1 MAADK
6 PSSRGRIIALRTIRK
21 LLIRRRLTRRSTTVG
36 HLRRWRLSSATTVFV
51 GGFAAMSLAGLIVTG
66 CAESFRGLGI
76 TPAVAESHA
85 NEVFEAVAAR
95 FTSVELTP
103 KYDQARAKLTQAAL
117 VPSRVFDDTS
127 VWSLSPSAS
136 TRILLVHGAMDDKAG
151 RYRLEA
157 AHALAPLIRGGDT
170 RHTMEL
176 QSIEPDVFRWTTNV
190 DMGIG
195 PISAEELSN
204 LCVALM
210 AAPEG
215 RNETQVR
222 EDYRAAFPKTSAV
235 FGRGFAIDSMH
246 VAPAAAGGTSVVI
259 TAGFHPETMRA
270 AYPLLADYLDKY
282 LGPAKYHFA
291 LADRAGT
298 PLLDVLGR
306 DRMMTVRYRLNN
318 GKLSTLAGAPRPWPD
333 TVRLTS
339 DVSVKVKL
347 FRVGFHQLVTDFVI
361 SNVGHERAFTI
372 IAQKE
377 PEWEMPLA
385 TAHLLRTPL
394 HRPFLGQGSMLQLSV
409 HDSVGAQTVFAR
421 RTRFD
426 VQESTIAR
434 FLGSIAGRMI
444 GDLDGKVEVEEDR
457 FLRDGFVAMQ
467 ADLKAVAR
475 TWRARDADA
484 IGGGGASENA
494 TKR

>member
-1 MAADK
+1 MT
-6 PSSRGRIIALRTIRK
+6 S
-21 LLIRRRLTRRSTTVG
+21 
-36 HLRRWRLSSATTVFV
+36 
-51 GGFAAMSLAGLIVTG
+51 
-66 CAESFRGLGI
+66 CAESFRGLGT
-76 TPAVAESHA
+76 TPAAAESHA
-85 NEVFEAVAAR
+85 DDLFEAIAVR
-95 FTSVELTP
+95 FTSVELSP
-103 KYDQARAKLTQAAL
+103 KYDQARTKLAQAAL

-136 TRILLVHGAMDDKAG
+136 TRILLVHGTMDDKAG
-151 RYRLEA
+151 HYRLEA
-157 AHALAPLIRGGDT
+157 AKALAPLVRRGDT

-190 DMGIG
+190 DMGVG
-195 PISAEELSN
+195 PISAEEISN
-204 LCVALM
+204 LSVALM
-210 AAPEG
+210 GAPDG

-222 EDYRAAFPKTSAV
+222 EDYRAAFPKSSAV

-246 VAPAAAGGTSVVI
+246 VTPAPGGGTSVVI
-259 TAGFHPETMRA
+259 TAGFHPETMKA

-282 LGPAKYHFA
+282 LGPARYHFA
-291 LADRAGT
+291 VADRAGV
-298 PLLDVLGR
+298 PLLDIVGR
-306 DRMMTVRYRLNN
+306 DRMLTLRYRLNN
-318 GKLSTLAGAPRPWPD
+318 GKLSTLAGPPRPWPD

-339 DVSVKVKL
+339 DVSVKVKM
-347 FRVGFHQLVTDFVI
+347 FRVGFHQLMTDFVI

-394 HRPFLGQGSMLQLSV
+394 HRPFLGQGSMFQVSV
-409 HDSVGAQTVFAR
+409 RDSVGAQTVFAR

-434 FLGSIAGRMI
+434 FLGSIAGAMMS
-444 GDLDGKVEVEEDR
+444 DLDGKVEVEEDR

-467 ADLKAVAR
+467 ADLKTVAR
-475 TWRARDADA
+475 TWRGRDADA
-484 IGGGGASENA
+484 TGNENA
-494 TKR
+494 TKP

>member
-1 MAADK
+1 M
-6 PSSRGRIIALRTIRK
+6 SH
-21 LLIRRRLTRRSTTVG
+21 RRTTVG
-36 HLRRWRLSSATTVFV
+36 RSGRWRPSPAFI
-51 GGFAAMSLAGLIVTG
+51 GGAGGWAFALAGLVLTS
-66 CAESFRGLGI
+66 CSESFRGLGP
-76 TPAVAESHA
+76 TPAAAESHA
-85 NEVFEAVAAR
+85 NDLFEAVAAR

-103 KYDQARAKLTQAAL
+103 KYDQARAKLAQSAL
-117 VPSRVFDDTS
+117 VPSRIFDDTS

-136 TRILLVHGAMDDKAG
+136 TRILLVRGAMDDKAG
-151 RYRLEA
+151 RYRLETA
-157 AHALAPLIRGGDT
+157 MALAPLIRDGDT

-195 PISAEELSN
+195 PISAEEVSN
-204 LCVALM
+204 LATALM
-210 AAPEG
+210 SAPDG
-215 RNETQVR
+215 RSEAQVR
-222 EDYRAAFPKTSAV
+222 DDYRAAFPRTSAV

-246 VAPAAAGGTSVVI
+246 VAPAPGGGTSVVI
-259 TAGFHPETMRA
+259 TAGYHPETMKA

-282 LGPAKYHFA
+282 LGPARYHFA
-291 LADRAGT
+291 LADRSGM
-298 PLLDVLGR
+298 PLFDVLGR
-306 DRMMTVRYRLNN
+306 DRTMTVRYRLNN
-318 GKLSTLAGAPRPWPD
+318 GKLSTLTGAPRPWPD
-333 TVRLTS
+333 TLRLTS

-361 SNVGHERAFTI
+361 SNVGHERALTI

-394 HRPFLGQGSMLQLSV
+394 HRPFLGQGSLFQLSV
-409 HDSVGAQTVFAR
+409 RDSVGAQTVFAR

-434 FLGSIAGRMI
+434 FLGSIAGRMMS
-444 GDLDGKVEVEEDR
+444 DLDGKVEVEEDR

-467 ADLKAVAR
+467 ADLKAVSR
-475 TWRARDADA
+475 TWRARDAES
-484 IGGGGASENA
+484 IGGVESENA
-494 TKR
+494 TKP